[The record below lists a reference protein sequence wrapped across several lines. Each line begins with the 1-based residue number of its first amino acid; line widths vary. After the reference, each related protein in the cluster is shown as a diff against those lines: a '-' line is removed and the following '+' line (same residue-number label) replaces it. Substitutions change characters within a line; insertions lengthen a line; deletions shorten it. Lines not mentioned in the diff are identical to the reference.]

1 MLTVEQ
7 LIAKL
12 EQVEDKSAEVV
23 FDEGGAY
30 YELTQIED
38 RSDTAC
44 FVAVAGKK
52 IRG

>member
-1 MLTVEQ
+1 MLTVEK
-7 LIAKL
+7 LIARLQEVK
-12 EQVEDKSAEVV
+12 DKSAEVV

-30 YELTQIED
+30 YELTEIED
-38 RSDTAC
+38 QSGTAC